1 MAESCRSLETH
12 ALELETGVNQLRV
25 KTENLDNELREEKQ
39 NHRDALAK
47 CRDLE
52 EKLQR
57 NKNCSTCSLSPPAD
71 SDVKLK
77 QEREIAAAAEKLAE
91 CQETVYLLGRKLKAL
106 QPQKDIMGTPQIKK
120 TLESSDS
127 LMEDKLHTSTN
138 SVGTRRSNVYDQT
151 EMHYM
156 SSPDV
161 ADRYEDSPLH
171 FYNSA
176 SSSTHVDAYKLLR
189 SPGYSNQQ
197 IQKPPKYNSS
207 ATSLVVVPEN
217 HPRGFSRF
225 FFFQKQ
231 KWAFRFVIHF

>member
-1 MAESCRSLETH
+1 MRFGFSLLTSLRLWN
-12 ALELETGVNQLRV
+12 LELGFVNIKPFCGR
-25 KTENLDNELREEKQ
+25 
-39 NHRDALAK
+39 
-47 CRDLE
+47 
-52 EKLQR
+52 
-57 NKNCSTCSLSPPAD
+57 
-71 SDVKLK
+71 
-77 QEREIAAAAEKLAE
+77 EREIAAAAEKLAE

-127 LMEDKLHTSTN
+127 LMEDKPHTSTN
-138 SVGTRRSNVYDQT
+138 SVGTRRSNEYDQT

-176 SSSTHVDAYKLLR
+176 SSPTHVDGYKLLR
-189 SPGYSNQQ
+189 SPGNSNQQ

-217 HPRGFSRF
+217 HPRVSSD
-225 FFFQKQ
+225 FQNFQ
-231 KWAFRFVIHF
+231 GNILHEEVELS